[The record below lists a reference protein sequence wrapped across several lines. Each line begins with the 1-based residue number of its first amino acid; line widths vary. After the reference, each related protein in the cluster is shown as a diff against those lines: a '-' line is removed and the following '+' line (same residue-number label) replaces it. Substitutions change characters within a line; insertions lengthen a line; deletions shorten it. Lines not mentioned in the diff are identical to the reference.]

1 MSKKKA
7 GIVLFLI
14 VFLLFPGV
22 VSAQSQKIEEQVLMH
37 LEYGFKDNAKSGSCF
52 PLKVMMQNQGEDFK
66 GSLEITIPVQGDY
79 HDISENL
86 WLGNSE
92 WATMNN
98 RVYCYK
104 REVSLPAGEE
114 KTEIFYL
121 ELPQFEADLHV
132 VLNGENGVAASQE
145 LTLNFSENNLRI
157 LIGVLSSDSV
167 GAEKL
172 DGIMV
177 EPRSTYGMEAFVK
190 TILLETEDI
199 YPNPEALCQLDV
211 LILDKGTVFSP
222 EQQAALLRWEKN
234 GGFLLERDQEDLDV
248 LFEHFLNGE
257 QREDFEKHLENMS
270 SYSFGDDEG
279 VSEVPV
285 RQRPSMGKYM
295 VILCIYVV
303 IAGPGLYLF
312 LRRKNK
318 LKYLWSGVC
327 LASVIFLL
335 IIWMLGK
342 ETNLSA
348 PVISSCGLY
357 EQQGNVWDETQHIGI
372 QAPFNNSYYLYLDN
386 SYRLMPTHQGSE
398 SLRKYSPD
406 TVETVTIEMQEESNK
421 ILMEQMSAF
430 TQIGFSLNKSHV
442 MKDEETIKINLE
454 GNGKSIWG
462 DWENPTGYQ
471 INNAILVMKNR
482 AAILGTLPSQ
492 ESGTVRGEILYS
504 CGNGGTEILM
514 NEKMDFSEYEFP
526 EYEINNMV
534 GEIWKKL
541 RYSDDS
547 EAWLIGIVDNPDLSF
562 QLNSGY
568 QIYGTTLFASP
579 VTINWNQD
587 GTLWIPNLEARG
599 VSVSGEFSSDTN
611 LMYGNAAVVE
621 YSLSELEN
629 VKSLTLFDAEYDEQK
644 YYFVFRGNV
653 AFYCWETQSF
663 EEIENWDMTLSGK
676 DITRY
681 LSSDHTIRVQYLL
694 DDSLK
699 NIADR
704 SCMLPCI
711 CAEGKAKEYAS
722 DQ

>member
-1 MSKKKA
+1 MNKKKA
-7 GIVLFLI
+7 GILLFLI
-14 VFLLFPGV
+14 LLLLSPGV
-22 VSAQSQKIEEQVLMH
+22 VSAQTQKTEDQVLMH

-52 PLKVMMQNQGEDFK
+52 PLKVTMRNQGDDLE

-104 REVSLPAGEE
+104 KEVSLPAGEE

-121 ELPQFEADLHV
+121 ELPKFEADLHV
-132 VLNGENGVAASQE
+132 VLKGENGVAASQD
-145 LTLNFSENNLRI
+145 LILNFSENNLRI
-157 LIGVLSSDSV
+157 LIGVLCSDDV
-167 GAEKL
+167 DTEKL

-177 EPRSTYGMEAFVK
+177 ESNSTYGIEAFVK
-190 TILLETEDI
+190 TILLEPEDI
-199 YPNPEALCQLDV
+199 YPNPEALSQLDV
-211 LILDKGTVFSP
+211 LIMDKGTVFSP
-222 EQQAALLRWEKN
+222 EQQAALVRWEEK
-234 GGFLLERDQEDLDV
+234 GGFLLERDQEELDA
-248 LFEHFLNGE
+248 LFDHFLNGA
-257 QREDFEKHLENMS
+257 QREDFEKHLENMT
-270 SYSFGDDEG
+270 SYSFGDDTG

-285 RQRPSMGKYM
+285 TERPSMGKYM
-295 VILCIYVV
+295 VILCIYAV

-312 LRRKNK
+312 LRWKKK
-318 LKYLWSGVC
+318 LKYLWSSVC
-327 LASVIFLL
+327 LASVAFLL
-335 IIWMLGK
+335 LIWMMGK

-357 EQQGNVWDETQHIGI
+357 EQQGNMWTEAQNIGI

-386 SYRLMPTHQGSE
+386 SYQLMPIHLSAD
-398 SLRKYSPD
+398 SLRKYSSD

-421 ILMEQMSAF
+421 ILLEQMSAF
-430 TQIGFSLNKSHV
+430 TQVGFSLKKSH
-442 MKDEETIKINLE
+442 MLKDEEIVKINLE
-454 GNGKSIWG
+454 GNGNSIWG
-462 DWENPTGYQ
+462 TWENPTEYQ
-471 INNAILVMKNR
+471 INNAMLVIKNR
-482 AAILGTLPSQ
+482 AAILGTLPSKK
-492 ESGTVRGEILYS
+492 SGTVSGEPLYS
-504 CGNGGTEILM
+504 CGNGGTEMLM
-514 NEKMDFSEYEFP
+514 SEKMDFSEYEFP
-526 EYEINNMV
+526 EYEITNMV

-541 RYSDDS
+541 RYSNDS

-568 QIYGTTLFASP
+568 RVYGTTLFASP

-599 VSVSGEFSSDTN
+599 VSASGEFSADTN

-644 YYFVFRGNV
+644 YYFAFQGNV

-663 EEIENWDMTLSGK
+663 EEIDNWDMTLSGK
-676 DITRY
+676 DLTRY

-711 CAEGKAKEYAS
+711 CAEGKAKGYAS